1 MTNSEFYFKS
11 KKKAEEYESNF
22 IKHFLISPTGL
33 GMQKILR
40 NFNNQERKER
50 SVNNEK

>member
-40 NFNNQERKER
+40 NFNNKER
-50 SVNNEK
+50 EEHKSDNEK